1 MLSYRGDLL
10 PCRYRPYPL
19 AVVGEKECPL
29 LNNNNTQLDVFFKF
43 FLLNFKFNTTTTYVG
58 QICKD
63 KQKKKNKNRNYNN
76 NELFICLVEI
86 ANEKAKHRC
95 TCAEYVMTE
104 YLIQFRSNIY
114 GVSRTLLLL
123 SLLFM

>member
-1 MLSYRGDLL
+1 MQRQ
-10 PCRYRPYPL
+10 
-19 AVVGEKECPL
+19 
-29 LNNNNTQLDVFFKF
+29 T
-43 FLLNFKFNTTTTYVG
+43 
-58 QICKD
+58 
-63 KQKKKNKNRNYNN
+63 KKKNKNRNYNN

-123 SLLFM
+123 SSSLFMQINYFIFVVITRNFSSQKQ